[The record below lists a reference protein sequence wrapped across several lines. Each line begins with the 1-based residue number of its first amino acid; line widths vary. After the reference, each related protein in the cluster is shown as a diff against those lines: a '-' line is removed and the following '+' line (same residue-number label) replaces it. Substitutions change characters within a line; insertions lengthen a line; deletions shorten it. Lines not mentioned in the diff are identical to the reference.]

1 MSLQKSIIPLKNAQ
15 MAAAAALGSRINPMK
30 IIHTAK
36 KAIIRALAIILLYLI
51 IGTAVFAAWM
61 EDWDAIDAVYF
72 TVATFTTVGYGDLFP
87 VTKGQRIFGIFFVT
101 LGIMIIGGVVL
112 GVLMDALFGI
122 FENAIDESEKQAQE
136 KFIGKF
142 NDDEQSPPQ
151 DHPDDAH
158 KKSKLKLMKRMKT
171 IVKNLILAA
180 LIFVPGLIIGH
191 FEGWLFYESIYYSI
205 VTATTVGYGDLSPQN
220 MWTRLAAC
228 FYLPLCVTVMASVFG
243 QITSFYMDR
252 RTKEA
257 EDEFFHRKLT
267 LKDLEE
273 MDFGGDG
280 NVNSEEFLIFM
291 LVTLGK
297 VDSASIDQIQALFR
311 KLDVDGGGCLDMAD
325 ICIRAFGDDEA
336 RSRISDDRNV

>member
-1 MSLQKSIIPLKNAQ
+1 M
-15 MAAAAALGSRINPMK
+15 
-30 IIHTAK
+30 
-36 KAIIRALAIILLYLI
+36 
-51 IGTAVFAAWM
+51 
-61 EDWDAIDAVYF
+61 
-72 TVATFTTVGYGDLFP
+72 
-87 VTKGQRIFGIFFVT
+87 
-101 LGIMIIGGVVL
+101 
-112 GVLMDALFGI
+112 
-122 FENAIDESEKQAQE
+122 FENAIDESEKEAQD
-136 KFIGKF
+136 KLIGKF
-142 NDDEQSPPQ
+142 NDDHQSPSRDQ
-151 DHPDDAH
+151 LDDTHANS
-158 KKSKLKLMKRMKT
+158 KSKLTKLTKT

-180 LIFVPGLIIGH
+180 LVFVPGLVIGH
-191 FEGWLFYESIYYSI
+191 FEGWLFYESIYYCI

-228 FYLPLCVTVMASVFG
+228 FYLPLCVTVMANVFG
-243 QITSFYMDR
+243 QITSFYMDK
-252 RTKEA
+252 RTKEVEA
-257 EDEFFHRKLT
+257 EFFHRKLT

-311 KLDVDGGGCLDMAD
+311 KLDADGGGYLDMAD